1 MYYVLLVIFGAL
13 GATSRY
19 ILSFIIDAGQ
29 FPGATL
35 IINLLGCFLLAF
47 VTRFLSQLPYLSAKL
62 VSAIGTGF
70 VGSFTTF
77 STFSL
82 ESAELFQNGEY
93 GYAGGYIL
101 ASLFGGLLACIIG
114 YQVSHWLIIRRK
126 GRGKIVR

>member
-47 VTRFLSQLPYLSAKL
+47 VTRFLSQLPYLSARL

-70 VGSFTTF
+70 VGSLLPLFRHFLWNLQNYFKTVNMAMLVVTF
-77 STFSL
+77 
-82 ESAELFQNGEY
+82 
-93 GYAGGYIL
+93 
-101 ASLFGGLLACIIG
+101 
-114 YQVSHWLIIRRK
+114 
-126 GRGKIVR
+126 